1 MNVVFGGRIPQI
13 VDNKIDVLRTIRDI
27 LEKLRSS
34 CPTYTCFNIFNCAAN
49 LSSFGSYKFDYYGND
64 LLVLSVFQSCS

>member
-34 CPTYTCFNIFNCAAN
+34 CPTYTCLNIFNCPAN
-49 LSSFGSYKFDYYGND
+49 LTHTF
-64 LLVLSVFQSCS
+64 LSHINLSITEMTCWS